1 MDLGA
6 VVVRKSMPAEDVDTI
21 FATQPESLRLGV
33 ALAADGIL
41 PSRVAPAPEHADLLR
56 RYVSLQLLDLVPY
69 RVEEVD
75 PTTYTTRLQEE
86 VRESQLVSERPR
98 PHLRVADRRAP
109 DRVFGFVYRG
119 KRGLI
124 VLDFAE
130 GVGSDYAVQI
140 LTAAMGPKIQRV
152 IVENGATVLNPD
164 GTVRVGELI
173 DTSTADPIVVSSFS
187 PVMDL

>member
-98 PHLRVADRRAP
+98 PHLRV
-109 DRVFGFVYRG
+109 
-119 KRGLI
+119 
-124 VLDFAE
+124 
-130 GVGSDYAVQI
+130 
-140 LTAAMGPKIQRV
+140 
-152 IVENGATVLNPD
+152 
-164 GTVRVGELI
+164 
-173 DTSTADPIVVSSFS
+173 S
-187 PVMDL
+187 PCTRPSIRLRLSR